1 MTSQRDVLI
10 SSIYTIAKRDS
21 NVFFVTVDFGAP
33 SLDIFRETLPN
44 QFIHAGISE
53 QNAIDLAAGLSL
65 SGNKVFVYGMAPFIS
80 LRCLEQI
87 KTSLCQ
93 MKLPVSIISVGVGLG
108 YADSG
113 PTHYATEDLGALRS
127 LVNIEIYDI
136 SSSRMSEVAAAELC
150 RNEGGC
156 PRFLRLDREILS
168 EPHDNFNASD
178 WRKGYKFINQVNSP
192 VLVVASGKS
201 LAIARS
207 ALDSLSFSFDC
218 VDLFRRKPLPPSFAN
233 SLESYEKVI
242 FLDEQTTDSCSFGH
256 LLQGLH
262 MIDPMLLKSK
272 AFVTLDL
279 GERYFYE
286 NGGRQYLH
294 DLVRFNSTELVRK
307 VLS

>member
-1 MTSQRDVLI
+1 MISQRDVLI
-10 SSIYTIAKRDS
+10 TNIYKLAKIDP
-21 NVFFVTVDFGAP
+21 NIFFITVDFGAP
-33 SLDIFRETLPN
+33 SLDIFRATLPN

-87 KTSLCQ
+87 KMSLCQ

-127 LVNIEIYDI
+127 LVNLEIFDI
-136 SSSRMSEVAAAELC
+136 SSSKMAEVAASELC
-150 RNEGGC
+150 GYESQC
-156 PRFLRLDREILS
+156 PKFLRLDRESLP
-168 EPHDNFNASD
+168 ELHLDFMAGD
-178 WRKGYKFINQVNSP
+178 WRKGYKFINKISSK

-207 ALDSLSFSFDC
+207 SLEALSFSFDC
-218 VDLFRRKPLPPSFAN
+218 IDLFRRKPLPQSFVSALN
-233 SLESYEKVI
+233 SYEKVI
-242 FLDEQTTDSCSFGH
+242 FLDEQTTDSGSFGY

-262 MIDPMLLKSK
+262 KLDPELLKSK
-272 AFVTLDL
+272 EFVTLDL

-294 DLVRFNSTELVRK
+294 DLVNFNSAELIRQ